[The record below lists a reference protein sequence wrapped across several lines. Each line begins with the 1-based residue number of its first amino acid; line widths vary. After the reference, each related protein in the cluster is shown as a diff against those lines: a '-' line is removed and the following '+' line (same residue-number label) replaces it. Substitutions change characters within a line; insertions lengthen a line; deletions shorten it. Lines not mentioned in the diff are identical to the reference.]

1 MIQPEITRKLK
12 FSDFVNKIN
21 LYKAHK
27 QGGDRVVSA
36 ASTGVKLWYVVFCC
50 IYLLGIYSNFFLD
63 RQVGGWGQSYPIFFG
78 LLEFF
83 YFLKTS

>member
-50 IYLLGIYSNFFLD
+50 IYLLGIYSNFFSI
-63 RQVGGWGQSYPIFFG
+63 GGWVSGVNPIPVFRIIG
-78 LLEFF
+78 ILRDA
-83 YFLKTS
+83 T